1 MMLDEAYWKKPPIMM
16 TPPKNE
22 VINRLWRGSIDM
34 HMHPAPDMKKDRRL
48 DAVQAALQAQE
59 AGMKAIVLKSTYYPT
74 TPVAIN
80 VSPLAP
86 NVKVIGSIALDY
98 EVGGL
103 NPTIVKCQAILGA
116 KVLWMPA
123 MSSIQSRRSL
133 GFKDGIA
140 IMDSYGK
147 LQPVVTEILQI
158 VKEHNIV
165 LCSGH
170 LDFNES
176 VALFTEANRLGITKL
191 VATHPLEGGQ
201 WPPFTID
208 QIKEV
213 ASMGAYIE
221 HCFLNCMP
229 VMNRYDPKKI
239 VEAIK
244 TVGAEQTILTTDMG
258 QVTDPPQPEGMRM
271 FIAVMLQL
279 GLSESE
285 VAFMVKTNPSKLLD
299 LEE

>member
-1 MMLDEAYWKKPPIMM
+1 MLDEAYWERLPFKF

-34 HMHPAPDMKKDRRL
+34 HLHPAPDMKKDRRL
-48 DAVQAALQAQE
+48 DAVQLALAAQE

-80 VSPLAP
+80 VGPLAP

-123 MSSIQSRRSL
+123 MSSIQSRRGL

-140 IMDSYGK
+140 VLDSRGK
-147 LQPVVTEILQI
+147 LLPVVTEILHI
-158 VKEHNIV
+158 VKEHNMV

-170 LDFNES
+170 LDFIES
-176 VALFTEANRLGITKL
+176 VVLFEEANRLGITKL
-191 VATHPLEGGQ
+191 IATHPLEGGM
-201 WPPFTID
+201 WPPFTLD
-208 QIKEV
+208 QIKKV

-221 HCFLNCMP
+221 HCFLSCSP
-229 VMNRYDPKKI
+229 VMNRYDPKKF

-244 TVGAEQTILTTDMG
+244 IIGAERTILTTDMG

-271 FIAVMLQL
+271 LIAVMLQL
-279 GLSESE
+279 GVSETE
-285 VAFMVKTNPSKLLD
+285 VEFMVKTNPSKLLD
-299 LEE
+299 LE